1 MTKQDNIHFE
11 ILEDGTISVT
21 TDGISGTNHLS
32 ADKLLAQ
39 LGELM
44 GGAVSIKKRSRLAV
58 GASSCLTNALAN
70 HAHDGH
76 TH

>member
-1 MTKQDNIHFE
+1 MTKQDAIHFE

-32 ADKLLAQ
+32 ADKLLSQ
-39 LGELM
+39 LGEFM
-44 GGAVSIKKRSRLAV
+44 GGEVNIKKRSRLTV
-58 GASSCLTNALAN
+58 GASGCLTNALAK